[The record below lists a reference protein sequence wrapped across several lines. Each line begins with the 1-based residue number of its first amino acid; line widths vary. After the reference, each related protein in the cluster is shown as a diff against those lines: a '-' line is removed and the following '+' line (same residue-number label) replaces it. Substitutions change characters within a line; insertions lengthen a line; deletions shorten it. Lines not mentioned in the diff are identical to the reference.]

1 MNPSLIGGTINAR
14 IAKTVERKDEKD
26 KGPFNVVILSV
37 SRDLV
42 PIIHN
47 MGYRIRYVVGELV
60 LHRRV
65 DPSMEVDDEKETK
78 EMETES
84 SSAGAMGSA

>member
-1 MNPSLIGGTINAR
+1 
-14 IAKTVERKDEKD
+14 
-26 KGPFNVVILSV
+26 
-37 SRDLV
+37 
-42 PIIHN
+42 
-47 MGYRIRYVVGELV
+47 MGYHIRYVVGELV

-65 DPSMEVDDEKETK
+65 DPSMEVDYEKETK